1 MISFSFLFFFASSC
15 YREAIVASSLPR
27 NYTEH
32 FSTKASQN
40 ELCLKAFVLYLHL
53 LCASISKTWPKVTAF
68 LVCLR
73 YAISA

>member
-1 MISFSFLFFFASSC
+1 MIFFFFFFFASSC

-32 FSTKASQN
+32 FSTKASQI

-53 LCASISKTWPKVTAF
+53 LCASIRKTWPKVTAF
-68 LVCLR
+68 LVCLC